1 MTVSFGPS
9 VGSAPSMND
18 MAVAAV
24 LTQPD
29 KPWTPRSF
37 FDPPRVNAPA
47 IVEFGQGKTYDFF
60 A

>member
-1 MTVSFGPS
+1 
-9 VGSAPSMND
+9 MND

-24 LTQPD
+24 ITQPD

-37 FDPPRVNAPA
+37 FDPPRVNAPQ